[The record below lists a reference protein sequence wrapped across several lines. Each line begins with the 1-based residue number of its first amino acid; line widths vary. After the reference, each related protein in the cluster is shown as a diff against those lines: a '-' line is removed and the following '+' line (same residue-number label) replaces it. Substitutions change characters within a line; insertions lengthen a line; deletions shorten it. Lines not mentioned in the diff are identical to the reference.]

1 MDWAAVRAFAPRDP
15 SEPSDPLALESP
27 RISVGSNAVPLP
39 GLDRMRALANFARFL
54 SANPAPSA
62 VARAMVLGAL
72 APLRASAVF
81 LFTVTEHP
89 DHPQGVLNVLS
100 TYGASETEI
109 ATFST
114 LPVDLPLPVTES
126 VSSGRLMVTDGAQMV
141 DLFPLLQAPD
151 LLAVIPERAL
161 SSTLVCMPFIS
172 EGVTIGAASL
182 FAEAQSV
189 RTLDD
194 LGYLQAVADISTLW
208 LAARG
213 VTPAEGHVTTPTPML
228 TSRQRQILI
237 LLAQGQT
244 NTQIAGHLGY
254 SVPTIKKDVQRIM
267 ALFGV
272 RTRKDVPAKAEQ
284 FGLL

>member
-1 MDWAAVRAFAPRDP
+1 MPA
-15 SEPSDPLALESP
+15 
-27 RISVGSNAVPLP
+27 ISVRTNAVPLP
-39 GLDRMRALANFARFL
+39 GIDRLRALANFARFL
-54 SANPAPSA
+54 SANPAPDA
-62 VARAMVLGAL
+62 VARALVLGAL

-81 LFTVTEHP
+81 LFTVTQHP

-100 TYGASETEI
+100 TYGASEAEV

-114 LPVDLPLPVTES
+114 LPIDLPLPVTES
-126 VSSGRLMVTDGAQMV
+126 VSSGRLVVTEGAQMV

-151 LLAVIPERAL
+151 LLAVIPERVL

-172 EGVTIGAASL
+172 QGVTIGAASL
-182 FAEAQSV
+182 FVELESV

-194 LGYLQAVADISTLW
+194 LGHLQAIADVSTLW

-213 VTPAEGHVTTPTPML
+213 GALTADHGVTPTPML
-228 TSRQRQILI
+228 TSRQRQILT
-237 LLAQGQT
+237 LLAQGST
-244 NTQIAGHLGY
+244 NVQIAVSLGY

-267 ALFGV
+267 ALCGV